1 MRKVFDERGI
11 IIGLSEILFE
21 GGYSMDINA
30 AIIDQRLSK
39 VSDTIKERARN
50 ELSVSDQDRLKSLAF
65 IHLCVKTILD
75 LSDEE
80 AFDCLTDGGQDFG
93 IDALHISEEYDGAF
107 TVSLFQGKY
116 KRELDGASTFPEN
129 GIESLIRAIRYLFDP
144 DVVLQH
150 LNARLLTRV
159 EEVRSLIRD
168 GYIPQIR
175 AVGCNNGRIWNAA
188 ADDAIRRAA
197 FGDQVTWE
205 HINHERL
212 IRIFQ
217 SIKPVEDTLKLTG
230 KAIIEDF
237 NFSRVLVGRIS
248 VAEIHA
254 LMQRHGE
261 RLLERNIRRYLGLQG
276 NRVNEA
282 IKDTLTGPEKSNF
295 YFYNN
300 GITLVCNKFSYNNLQ
315 SGDYQVKVEDLQ
327 IINGGQTCMTIS
339 KTLGQGQPM
348 YPEDAYL
355 LLRLYQL
362 PSDNHD
368 LVKRITFATN
378 SQNPVDLRDLRANDE
393 RQKSLE
399 IDIGQL
405 GYQYRRKRTDAA
417 LKNTD
422 ITSGAAAEAI
432 LSVWRRRPHQAKFF
446 LREHFGKLYDMIF
459 SSDLNGAQTIIAV
472 LIYRICE
479 NRRKRP
485 SPDDPAFIRY
495 SSSFLAMQIGRYLI
509 RDLNCDLTRLDHRNF
524 ADAESLLKKMGD
536 KYLTDAILD
545 LQKALDSLYGDGD
558 VSLQQLAA
566 TFRRGDLTEK
576 LR

>member
-1 MRKVFDERGI
+1 MDITE
-11 IIGLSEILFE
+11 GLR
-21 GGYSMDINA
+21 YMDINA
-30 AIIDQRLSK
+30 AIIDQRLLK
-39 VSDTIKERARN
+39 VSDIIRERARD
-50 ELSVSDQDRLKSLAF
+50 ELSITDPQRLKSLAF

-75 LSDEE
+75 LSDDE
-80 AFDCLTDGGQDFG
+80 AFECLTDGGQDFG
-93 IDALHISEEYDGAF
+93 IDALQISEEYDGAF
-107 TVSLFQGKY
+107 TVSVFQGKY
-116 KRELDGASTFPEN
+116 KRELEATSNFPES

-144 DVVLQH
+144 DVDLLH
-150 LNARLLTRV
+150 INTRLLTRV
-159 EEVRSLIRD
+159 EEIRSLIRD
-168 GYIPQIR
+168 GYIPQVR
-175 AVGCNNGRIWNAA
+175 AIGCNNGRIWNAA

-205 HINHERL
+205 HINHDRL
-212 IRIFQ
+212 VRIFQ
-217 SIKPVEDTLKLTG
+217 STKPVEDTLKLTG

-237 NFSRVLVGRIS
+237 NFSRVLIGRIS
-248 VAEIHA
+248 VSEIYA
-254 LMQRHGE
+254 LIQRHGE

-282 IKDTLTGPEKSNF
+282 IRETLIGPEKSNF

-300 GITLVCNKFSYNNLQ
+300 GITLVCNKFGYNNLQ

-327 IINGGQTCMTIS
+327 IINGGQTCMTIY
-339 KTLGQGQPM
+339 KTLGQMQPDS
-348 YPEDAYL
+348 EDAYL

-368 LVKRITFATN
+368 LVKRITYATN

-393 RQKSLE
+393 RQKRLE

-405 GYQYRRKRTDAA
+405 GYQYRRKRTDSA
-417 LKNTD
+417 LKSTD

-446 LREHFGKLYDMIF
+446 SREHFGKLYDLIF
-459 SSDLNGAQTIIAV
+459 TPDLNGAQTIIAV

-485 SPDDPAFIRY
+485 SPDDPPFIRY
-495 SSSFLAMQIGRYLI
+495 ASCFLAMQMGRYLI
-509 RDLNCDLTRLDHRNF
+509 RDLNINLNQLDHRNF
-524 ADAESLLKKMGD
+524 DGAENLLRQKGD
-536 KYLTDAILD
+536 EYLTEAISD
-545 LQKALDSLYGDGD
+545 LLMALDSLYGEGEI
-558 VSLQQLAA
+558 SLQQLAA

>member
-1 MRKVFDERGI
+1 MDITE
-11 IIGLSEILFE
+11 GLR
-21 GGYSMDINA
+21 YMDINA
-30 AIIDQRLSK
+30 AIIDQRLLK
-39 VSDTIKERARN
+39 VSDVIRERARD
-50 ELSVSDQDRLKSLAF
+50 ELSITDPQRLKSLAF

-75 LSDEE
+75 LSDDE
-80 AFDCLTDGGQDFG
+80 AFECLTDGGQDFG
-93 IDALHISEEYDGAF
+93 IDALQISEEYDGAF
-107 TVSLFQGKY
+107 TVSVFQGKY
-116 KRELDGASTFPEN
+116 KRELEATSNFPES

-144 DVVLQH
+144 DVDLLH
-150 LNARLLTRV
+150 INTRLLTRV
-159 EEVRSLIRD
+159 EEIRSLIRD
-168 GYIPQIR
+168 GYIPQVR
-175 AVGCNNGRIWNAA
+175 AIGCNNGRIWNAA

-205 HINHERL
+205 HINHDRL
-212 IRIFQ
+212 VRIFQ
-217 SIKPVEDTLKLTG
+217 STKPVEDTLKLTG

-237 NFSRVLVGRIS
+237 NFSRVLIGRIS
-248 VAEIHA
+248 VSEIYA
-254 LMQRHGE
+254 LIQRHGE

-282 IKDTLTGPEKSNF
+282 IRETLIGPEKSNF

-300 GITLVCNKFSYNNLQ
+300 GITLVCNKFGYNNLQ

-327 IINGGQTCMTIS
+327 IINGGQTCMTIY
-339 KTLGQGQPM
+339 KTLGQMQPDS
-348 YPEDAYL
+348 EDAYL

-368 LVKRITFATN
+368 LVKRITYATN

-393 RQKSLE
+393 RQKRLE

-405 GYQYRRKRTDAA
+405 GYQYRRKRTDSA
-417 LKNTD
+417 LKSTD

-446 LREHFGKLYDMIF
+446 SREHFGKLYDLIF
-459 SSDLNGAQTIIAV
+459 TPDLNGAQTIIAV

-485 SPDDPAFIRY
+485 SPDDPPFIRY
-495 SSSFLAMQIGRYLI
+495 ASCFLAMQMGRYLI
-509 RDLNCDLTRLDHRNF
+509 RDLNINLNQLDHRNF
-524 ADAESLLKKMGD
+524 DGAENLLRQKGD
-536 KYLTDAILD
+536 EYLTEAISD
-545 LQKALDSLYGDGD
+545 LLMALDSLYGEGEI
-558 VSLQQLAA
+558 SLQQLAA